1 MHIVEILRLLAI
13 TDGKDGKSNAFSIY
27 KNCCKCIHNIVNK
40 TYEGSRRQILQVL
53 FVREESTNKENIQT
67 LQYKHI
73 KDKNTLMS
81 NSIMAYMKF
90 HNITIVLL

>member
-1 MHIVEILRLLAI
+1 MHTQYSKQNLRRLKE
-13 TDGKDGKSNAFSIY
+13 TD
-27 KNCCKCIHNIVNK
+27 
-40 TYEGSRRQILQVL
+40 ILQVL

-73 KDKNTLMS
+73 KDNNTLMS